1 MTSLRSGI
9 KLGLMKKLLG
19 ILVLGLLLSGC
30 SKEDYDIKMCLTSFK
45 LSPSD
50 CAKRIAECKKLW
62 LSEKKCSQKI
72 RTDQFN
78 EMKKKSEE
86 MGKKILENMS
96 EEQKEELGKKLQE
109 LNEGRKGSEKKLEK
123 MLEEKK
129 KKEESDST
137 GR

>member
-1 MTSLRSGI
+1 MLWCNIGFAY
-9 KLGLMKKLLG
+9 G
-19 ILVLGLLLSGC
+19 
-30 SKEDYDIKMCLTSFK
+30 IKMCLTSFK

-129 KKEESDST
+129 KKEDSDSK

>member
-1 MTSLRSGI
+1 
-9 KLGLMKKLLG
+9 MKKLSLY
-19 ILVLGLLLSGC
+19 IFLVLMWCNVGFA
-30 SKEDYDIKMCLTSFK
+30 YDIKMCLTSFK

-78 EMKKKSEE
+78 EMKKKIEE
-86 MGKKILENMS
+86 TGKKILENMS

-109 LNEGRKGSEKKLEK
+109 LDDGRKGSEKKLEK

-129 KKEESDST
+129 KKEESDSK

>member
-1 MTSLRSGI
+1 MWCNVGFA
-9 KLGLMKKLLG
+9 
-19 ILVLGLLLSGC
+19 
-30 SKEDYDIKMCLTSFK
+30 YDIKMCLTSFK

-72 RTDQFN
+72 KTDQFN

-109 LNEGRKGSEKKLEK
+109 LQELNEGRKGSEKKLEK

-129 KKEESDST
+129 KKEQSYSK

>member
-1 MTSLRSGI
+1 MTSLKGGV

-19 ILVLGLLLSGC
+19 ILVLGLLWCNVSFA
-30 SKEDYDIKMCLTSFK
+30 YDSKMCRTLGLSLSECFK
-45 LSPSD
+45 KS
-50 CAKRIAECKKLW
+50 AECKKLW

-96 EEQKEELGKKLQE
+96 EEQKEELRKKLQE

-129 KKEESDST
+129 KKEESDSK